1 MICEYYSNEIVFF
14 KNEARPSQF
23 VQYMRLFYAWMSDRD
38 CSTYHVT
45 NRARVSCPFDQRIR
59 KMLFLEKRINNRR
72 FFGNFIARSKDFL
85 PLSYLAR
92 EYGRV
97 GSIVRSAT
105 FIVVLS
111 NVEII
116 DRFVSLDKKVENV
129 LHYGVLDSFFFF
141 VVQPNIK
148 IKRKDAHIAK
158 RLGHNRMLEVKL
170 WMLRTIFVIKCH
182 RSFQVMNGL

>member
-1 MICEYYSNEIVFF
+1 
-14 KNEARPSQF
+14 
-23 VQYMRLFYAWMSDRD
+23 MSDRD

-72 FFGNFIARSKDFL
+72 FCGNFIARSKDFP
-85 PLSYLAR
+85 PLSYLAG
-92 EYGRV
+92 ECGRV

-116 DRFVSLDKKVENV
+116 DRFVSLDKKVGN
-129 LHYGVLDSFFFF
+129 LRYWVLDSSFFF

-148 IKRKDAHIAK
+148 IKRKDALISRH
-158 RLGHNRMLEVKL
+158 LEHNRTLEVKL
-170 WMLRTIFVIKCH
+170 WMQRTIFVIKSH
-182 RSFQVMNGL
+182 RSLPVMNGL